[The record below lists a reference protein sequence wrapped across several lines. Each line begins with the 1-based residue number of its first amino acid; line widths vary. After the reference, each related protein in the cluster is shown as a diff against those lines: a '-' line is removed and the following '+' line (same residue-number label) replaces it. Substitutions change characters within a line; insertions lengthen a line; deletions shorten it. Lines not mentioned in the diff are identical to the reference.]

1 MHSPKADKAETR
13 GRKRLAPDESTSKR
27 AIQLREAQRVHRE
40 KKALYIKELEDKVR
54 ILESEIKIQ
63 SDKVRTLEQELE
75 RERVGSLV
83 CSVCSASASASS
95 RTTSTVQLQ
104 PTTATTTAA
113 QPTPNYLLPL
123 HTLASLSTSSTSNGP
138 SDAIHHSPPT
148 SFSPTSTS
156 TTSDLFALPLAD
168 LDSFL
173 NNLVPRMLTSE
184 ELYGP
189 MNVDHAR
196 LWMKTIPSLKVSGNG
211 DRICDLFVE
220 QSRASDLA
228 TAKATT
234 IKYVRTMRSIVHNCT
249 PEDRSRIF
257 DLIAIIQEQNLNHF
271 RYITQ
276 FWTSMLPPPKPFI
289 FDPMKKTHQIMFA
302 FQQRF
307 LQVPSLA
314 NSFDVVNEFCTTWTQ
329 SLDTQ
334 EPEYLIRLHICIAKI
349 VVLCSVR
356 DRTNFSELFYDMR
369 AGVYREIE
377 SMMTKIEA
385 NNSGSGNTIKTYGT
399 STL

>member
-83 CSVCSASASASS
+83 CSVCSASASASASASS
-95 RTTSTVQLQ
+95 RSTSTVQLQ
-104 PTTATTTAA
+104 PTTTTTTAA

-123 HTLASLSTSSTSNGP
+123 HTLATLSTSSTSNGP
-138 SDAIHHSPPT
+138 NEAIHHSPPS

-156 TTSDLFALPLAD
+156 TTSDLFALPLTD

-173 NNLVPRMLTSE
+173 NTVVPRMLTSE

-211 DRICDLFVE
+211 DRICDLFVV
-220 QSRASDLA
+220 RACVCVCL
-228 TAKATT
+228 
-234 IKYVRTMRSIVHNCT
+234 
-249 PEDRSRIF
+249 
-257 DLIAIIQEQNLNHF
+257 
-271 RYITQ
+271 
-276 FWTSMLPPPKPFI
+276 
-289 FDPMKKTHQIMFA
+289 
-302 FQQRF
+302 
-307 LQVPSLA
+307 
-314 NSFDVVNEFCTTWTQ
+314 
-329 SLDTQ
+329 
-334 EPEYLIRLHICIAKI
+334 
-349 VVLCSVR
+349 SV
-356 DRTNFSELFYDMR
+356 
-369 AGVYREIE
+369 
-377 SMMTKIEA
+377 
-385 NNSGSGNTIKTYGT
+385 
-399 STL
+399 